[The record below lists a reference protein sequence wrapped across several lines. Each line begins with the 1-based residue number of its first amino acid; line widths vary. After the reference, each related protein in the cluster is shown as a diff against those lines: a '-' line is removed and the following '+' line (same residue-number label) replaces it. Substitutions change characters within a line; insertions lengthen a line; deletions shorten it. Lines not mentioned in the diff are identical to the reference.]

1 MGLPALLSFVVIVAY
16 SLSGGVTHAGEPS
29 SPTMFVTNGFRVPGP
44 LGSPDSN
51 GWTVPEGSWVSDGT
65 ALRPTSRPAM
75 LEVGSENGRP
85 ASFTVHYLGS
95 PAGSE
100 LHAGWWPNETWIVAF
115 TDDDVRLIAGRNG
128 RRRTVRSIPWSEALG
143 DSPTVRL
150 QRQGSQLRV
159 ELGTELLLDTSTSG
173 NAGEFK
179 SESTVVATKPSV
191 ALDRV
196 ELEVPRPPTVG

>member
-1 MGLPALLSFVVIVAY
+1 
-16 SLSGGVTHAGEPS
+16 
-29 SPTMFVTNGFRVPGP
+29 MFVTNGFRVPGP

-75 LEVGSENGRP
+75 LEVGSENGPP
-85 ASFTVHYLGS
+85 ASFTVRYLGS

-115 TDDDVRLIAGRNG
+115 TNDGVRLIVDGNG
-128 RRRTVRSIPWSEALG
+128 QRRTVRSVPWSEALH

-159 ELGTELLLDTSTSG
+159 ELGTELLFDTATPSA
-173 NAGEFK
+173 AGE
-179 SESTVVATKPSV
+179 SESKSAVVATEPSV

>member
-1 MGLPALLSFVVIVAY
+1 
-16 SLSGGVTHAGEPS
+16 
-29 SPTMFVTNGFRVPGP
+29 MFVTNGFRVPGP

-115 TDDDVRLIAGRNG
+115 TDDDVRLIADRNG